1 MPQELITISPALVRG
16 IGVKVVVLIS
26 GMLGAGCTSIALELG
41 RRMELKVVN
50 TESIVRE
57 IVAEKKLSFME
68 LAAMV
73 RDGEVDLE
81 GVIRS
86 IALDYVKEGGVVIE
100 GRTALMMLDRPATLK
115 VFLYADEGVRA
126 RRVAERRGISLDEAR
141 EEVER
146 SDEDRRSLVMR
157 LYRREWMD
165 PSLYDLML
173 NTTRL
178 SLEEAIGA
186 VEAVYRDRSGV

>member
-41 RRMELKVVN
+41 RRMGLKVVN

-178 SLEEAIGA
+178 SLEEAIRA
-186 VEAVYRDRSGV
+186 VEVVYRDRSGV